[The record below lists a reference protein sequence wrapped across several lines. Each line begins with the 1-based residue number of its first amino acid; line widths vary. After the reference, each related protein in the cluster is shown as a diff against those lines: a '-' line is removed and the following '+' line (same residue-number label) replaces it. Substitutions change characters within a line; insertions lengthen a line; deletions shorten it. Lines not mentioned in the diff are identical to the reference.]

1 MERDGRAGWEGKR
14 RKEEGE
20 RGGGGER
27 GLGRRNRTT
36 YGKRMM
42 EMMRLMMEKEE
53 GDKVRKKKR
62 INEYREKDGQRNE

>member
-1 MERDGRAGWEGKR
+1 MWRRGSGWSETAGRGGRGRDER
-14 RKEEGE
+14 RKEE
-20 RGGGGER
+20 GER

-53 GDKVRKKKR
+53 GDKVRKR
-62 INEYREKDGQRNE
+62 RRE